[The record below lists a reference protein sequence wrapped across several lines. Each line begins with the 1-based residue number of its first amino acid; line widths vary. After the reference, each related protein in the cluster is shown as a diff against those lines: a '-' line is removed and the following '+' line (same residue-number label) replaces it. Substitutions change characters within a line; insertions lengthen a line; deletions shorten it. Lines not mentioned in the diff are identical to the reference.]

1 MMAGPHGWAV
11 RKKKKATRGR
21 FSFGL
26 CLEAAGLLE
35 ELVAPGILS
44 GRLDP
49 AIGARLGLLLAGK
62 IRTGVHNLLEHL
74 IVHLAAG

>member
-1 MMAGPHGWAV
+1 MVGQCV
-11 RKKKKATRGR
+11 KKESDQRSL
-21 FSFGL
+21 SFGL